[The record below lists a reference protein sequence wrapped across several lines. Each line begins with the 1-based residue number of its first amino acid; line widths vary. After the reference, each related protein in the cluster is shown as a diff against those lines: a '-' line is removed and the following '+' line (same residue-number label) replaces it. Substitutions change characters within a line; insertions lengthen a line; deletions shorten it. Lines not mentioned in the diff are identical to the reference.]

1 MPARVAALYDI
12 HGNLAALD
20 AVLQEVER
28 AGADALVFGGD
39 LAFGPQPRQVLER
52 VMSLGGPVAFVRG
65 NTDREVAE
73 RHGVEQGV
81 RGWIAEVNAWC
92 HDQLTPDQREFLLS
106 QKAHVTLHVEG
117 LGDVRFVHGSPRS
130 DEEAIRRDTPEAEIL
145 PMVAHV
151 REPIIVC
158 GHTHIQFDRM
168 VAGKR
173 VVNAGSVGLP
183 SAARGA
189 CWALISSEIELRE
202 TLYDFER
209 AAAEIRK
216 SGAPKA
222 GEFADH
228 ILNPPVAGP

>member
-1 MPARVAALYDI
+1 MLTRVAALYDI

-20 AVLQEVER
+20 AVLQEAER
-28 AGADALVFGGD
+28 VGADALLFGGD
-39 LAFGPQPRQVLER
+39 LAFGPQPRQVMER
-52 VMSLGGPVAFVRG
+52 VMSLEGRVYFVRG

-81 RGWIAEVNAWC
+81 QGWIAEVNAWC
-92 HDQLTPDQREFLLS
+92 HDQLTPDQRAFLLR
-106 QKAHVTLHVEG
+106 QKAQVTLHVEG
-117 LGDVRFVHGSPRS
+117 LGDVLFVHGSPRN
-130 DEEAIRRDTPEAEIL
+130 DEEPTRRDTPEAEIL
-145 PMVAHV
+145 PMVDHV
-151 REPIIVC
+151 SEPMIVC
-158 GHTHIQFDRM
+158 GHTHIQFDRI

-173 VVNAGSVGLP
+173 IVNPGSVGLP

-189 CWALISSEIELRE
+189 CWALIGTEIELRE

-216 SGAPKA
+216 SGVPMA

-228 ILNPPVAGP
+228 ILNLSVSGP